1 MNKLPISV
9 CMLVKDEEDRLVKS
23 LPPLAIF
30 KEVLVYDSGS
40 MDASIELCKKHDAQI
55 IHGSWHGFAKT
66 RRKLFSQAN
75 QPWILWLDADEVI
88 TPELLEELRTVFD
101 ENIEVSGFEVNR
113 MVFFE
118 GKWIRHG
125 DWFPDWNLRL
135 FRTASWELEERPVH
149 EQVTVPG
156 ETIKLE
162 GFLHHHSY
170 RNWEDRRSRSEKYAL
185 LWAEMKKSEGRKA
198 CLSEGLLRAM
208 WNFTRGY
215 ILKLGFL
222 DGKLGFLVACSNAKE
237 VLLKYGNLKRIAD

>member
-30 KEVLVYDSGS
+30 KEVLIYDSGS
-40 MDASIELCKKHDAQI
+40 TDGSIELCKKHDAQI
-55 IHGSWHGFAKT
+55 IHGSWHGFAET

-88 TPELLEELRTVFD
+88 TPKLLEELRTVFD

-135 FRTASWELEERPVH
+135 FRTDSWQMDDREVH
-149 EQVTVPG
+149 ES
-156 ETIKLE
+156 IKVCGSSSRLD
-162 GFLHHHSY
+162 GLLKHYSY
-170 RNWEDRRSRSEKYAL
+170 RNWQDRKLRMERYSR
-185 LWAEMKKSEGRKA
+185 LWADMKFREGRAIKPFEA
-198 CLSEGLLRAM
+198 WLRAI
-208 WNFTRGY
+208 WRFLRGY
-215 ILKLGFL
+215 FLKFGFL
-222 DGKLGFLVACSNAKE
+222 DGSTGF
-237 VLLKYGNLKRIAD
+237 RIAVSNSREVYQKYKMLSSMK